1 MEFWEFL
8 IQKEG
13 DRSWLPLE
21 SPSVEILEG
30 RYRVVARSNRAST
43 ATEIRVTHY
52 ATHETPPVRRVR
64 KRSTQTNPD
73 GLIVIMPFTRLQ
85 PGVWELRCTGDVMA
99 EMMGESWQYIVQ
111 LDVVSETASASDDA
125 DDWEPDWQG
134 NITAAEGIATEDRL
148 AENTT
153 EATEFERPLV
163 VPAELFGA
171 PERSEVESDLTAD
184 FAAVEPERAASE
196 LVAPEPDVNPELNP
210 EMIAE
215 RSPAESSPEEL
226 ANADASAESRPS
238 LNVLEMLQQI
248 EQRSEQLVDAA
259 FRELGDLG
267 MTDAAGSI
275 TDTSLAEAESG
286 QASPGLQVILERET
300 FIIQRGESLVLT
312 GRVECPSASLA
323 ERPPVVSELRVR
335 LYDPQ
340 TSQRLMDE
348 VYPIDNRT
356 PPFPFSGTISLPEHY
371 QTYLVLGELIFQ
383 GHSPAGTSAVLA
395 THSFNVTTDLHEL
408 IESVANDFPDVEA
421 LPSESLMPEV
431 AEPVPAAELNRLAQS
446 STFQRSPQQ
455 PLPPQLR
462 PPNPTRTHAMLD
474 LPSFTAVS
482 VAESKDAEDLE
493 AADLTE
499 ADATETGVTETG
511 VTAAET
517 IAPSG
522 QDDQAVT
529 EADPVGLELEGVSTS
544 AVDLLPEPAA
554 RPSDTQTASNSDQP
568 DRPELSSAEAAS
580 EPSDWTDAVNNVEHG
595 GDSAAEQDQANL
607 FVEWDDL
614 GNRVPIWQQRQQRPA
629 DLSNAPEDVS
639 FRALNLQSRF
649 WTRLQALATNP
660 DLSATLNL
668 SGSAGSSVGQSGKT
682 VAQTQTT
689 ELARQGRSIGLDA
702 ELAAQEI
709 VVDDDFAGVAP
720 NLADAAPEEMEL
732 PPGSIMPEDEPIPM
746 PRLQLPSGELTAGQP
761 ISITIKMPSLLA
773 RVYVKLWL
781 RDRQTRSL
789 VGTPRWIIDFVPDGF
804 GNQMARTDVVVPP
817 GCLKVQFEAIAV
829 EIATQRESDKV
840 TMTRPIVPPDLSPLS
855 LDGLEI

>member
-85 PGVWELRCTGDVMA
+85 PGLWELRCTGDVMA

-286 QASPGLQVILERET
+286 QASPGLQE
-300 FIIQRGESLVLT
+300 
-312 GRVECPSASLA
+312 
-323 ERPPVVSELRVR
+323 
-335 LYDPQ
+335 
-340 TSQRLMDE
+340 
-348 VYPIDNRT
+348 
-356 PPFPFSGTISLPEHY
+356 
-371 QTYLVLGELIFQ
+371 
-383 GHSPAGTSAVLA
+383 
-395 THSFNVTTDLHEL
+395 
-408 IESVANDFPDVEA
+408 
-421 LPSESLMPEV
+421 
-431 AEPVPAAELNRLAQS
+431 
-446 STFQRSPQQ
+446 
-455 PLPPQLR
+455 
-462 PPNPTRTHAMLD
+462 
-474 LPSFTAVS
+474 
-482 VAESKDAEDLE
+482 
-493 AADLTE
+493 
-499 ADATETGVTETG
+499 
-511 VTAAET
+511 
-517 IAPSG
+517 
-522 QDDQAVT
+522 DDQ
-529 EADPVGLELEGVSTS
+529 
-544 AVDLLPEPAA
+544 
-554 RPSDTQTASNSDQP
+554 
-568 DRPELSSAEAAS
+568 
-580 EPSDWTDAVNNVEHG
+580 
-595 GDSAAEQDQANL
+595 
-607 FVEWDDL
+607 
-614 GNRVPIWQQRQQRPA
+614 
-629 DLSNAPEDVS
+629 
-639 FRALNLQSRF
+639 
-649 WTRLQALATNP
+649 
-660 DLSATLNL
+660 
-668 SGSAGSSVGQSGKT
+668 
-682 VAQTQTT
+682 
-689 ELARQGRSIGLDA
+689 
-702 ELAAQEI
+702 
-709 VVDDDFAGVAP
+709 
-720 NLADAAPEEMEL
+720 
-732 PPGSIMPEDEPIPM
+732 
-746 PRLQLPSGELTAGQP
+746 
-761 ISITIKMPSLLA
+761 
-773 RVYVKLWL
+773 YV
-781 RDRQTRSL
+781 
-789 VGTPRWIIDFVPDGF
+789 
-804 GNQMARTDVVVPP
+804 
-817 GCLKVQFEAIAV
+817 
-829 EIATQRESDKV
+829 
-840 TMTRPIVPPDLSPLS
+840 
-855 LDGLEI
+855 